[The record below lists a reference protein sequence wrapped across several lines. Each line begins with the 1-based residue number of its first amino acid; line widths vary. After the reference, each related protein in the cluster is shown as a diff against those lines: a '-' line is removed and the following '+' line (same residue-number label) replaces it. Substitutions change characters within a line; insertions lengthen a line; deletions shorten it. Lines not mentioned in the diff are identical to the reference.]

1 VRGRAATVLA
11 GCALPAL
18 LSAAQA
24 TAGGADRVDV
34 NAAQTWSKPQTFA
47 SGLVAAATNPAI
59 GNDPNDRRLADFHCT
74 TDSTTSNPGFTDE
87 NCLQISLTALNGQ
100 NSYGHGT
107 NAKKTFLPLS
117 IAGNMTA
124 AGQRFLLGETQTCW
138 GMGDCFGE
146 SKSITFAGADI
157 AGDEG
162 QGFQSVSYLQ
172 QQPNLVRTTIAERP
186 VRSACNTALTQ
197 AITATREAQT
207 VAAASTAGCK
217 VDDWVVVGE
226 ETPTNTPN
234 HEAVKISAVAARS
247 ITGTFLNNHGNG
259 TSLTPALVLA
269 LADTSQFGQGR
280 VLVDLK
286 GVSYSAGTVSS
297 ISGGGF
303 AGSGTSWSANM
314 VGGGGYNI
322 GCISLTADDYAS
334 APFQGNNGPLKS
346 WYQIVGVASVT
357 SLGVYSTSV
366 AGDAAYHGHG
376 PGSGGYIIRPCAEV
390 LRVSGRRVILETS
403 TANWANGDT
412 VELTISPYPDV
423 SGHEEV
429 FAVYTPGGAIRRAY
443 YISNRGART
452 FQNAIEITANMPTG
466 HDVDPIAWRTAI
478 SIANAGLGI
487 SIDGSSTNGAMQ
499 ISTSS
504 PSFANTSINFS
515 AHASGSYGPSI
526 GNLGGTPSGARL
538 LLEGFGSSGA
548 AALGD
553 AGSLGFVAST
563 YPNYWASYTGL
574 WGLGAI
580 TANNTAT
587 RLRFYDRA
595 STGGDPQTATSYIDL
610 RYAYPNAGGYH
621 GLAVTGSDSDG
632 TILKLDFGNR
642 QTTLTGALTV
652 GTPIGGMP
660 GAGAINAQAVQVNGA
675 ALSVVLS
682 GSTSRIGGSSLPAGS
697 CTSGGATIAHAT
709 TAMAVVATPQTY
721 PGDGFYWTGFVATD
735 GLVTVKL
742 CAIATGT
749 PVAITYNIRVL
760 Q

>member
-1 VRGRAATVLA
+1 VRGRAATVQLA
-11 GCALPAL
+11 CVLPAL
-18 LSAAQA
+18 LSASPAAAQA
-24 TAGGADRVDV
+24 TASSPDRVDINV
-34 NAAQTWSKPQTFA
+34 PQTWSKPQTFA
-47 SGLVAAATNPAI
+47 SGLVAAGTNPTI

-117 IAGNMTA
+117 VTGSMTA
-124 AGQRFLLGETQTCW
+124 AGQRFLLGETQNCW

-172 QQPNLVRTTIAERP
+172 QQRNLVRTSIAERP
-186 VRSACNTALTQ
+186 VRSACNTILIQ
-197 AITATREAQT
+197 AVTAARTAQT
-207 VAAASTAGCK
+207 VAVASTAGCK
-217 VDDWVVVGE
+217 VDDWVVIGE

-234 HEAVKISAVAARS
+234 HEAVKISAVGARS
-247 ITGTFLNNHGNG
+247 ITGTFLNNHSNG
-259 TSLTPALVLA
+259 TTITPALVLT

-286 GVSYSAGTVSS
+286 GASYAAGTVAS

-303 AGSGTSWSANM
+303 AGNGTSWSANM

-334 APFQGNNGPLKS
+334 APFQGSNGPLKS
-346 WYQIVGVASVT
+346 WYQIVGVASTT

-376 PGSGGYIIRPCAEV
+376 SGTGGYAIRPCAEV
-390 LRVSGRRVILETS
+390 LRVSGRQVILETS
-403 TANWANGDT
+403 TAIWANGDT

-443 YISNRGART
+443 YVSNRGARK
-452 FQNAIEITANMPTG
+452 FQNAIEITANMPSG
-466 HDVDPIAWRTAI
+466 SDVDRVGWETGI
-478 SIANAGLGI
+478 SITNAGLGI
-487 SIDGSSTNGAMQ
+487 SIDA
-499 ISTSS
+499 
-504 PSFANTSINFS
+504 
-515 AHASGSYGPSI
+515 
-526 GNLGGTPSGARL
+526 TPSAGAIAL
-538 LLEGFGSSGA
+538 SN
-548 AALGD
+548 AALA
-553 AGSLGFVAST
+553 AGLIRWGPYTA
-563 YPNYWASYTGL
+563 PNYNQFIGADDGRLMLHSLNGPGLASDPGALTFSESVYPRAWGNFTGL
-574 WGLGAI
+574 WALGAI
-580 TANNTAT
+580 AANNTAT
-587 RLRFYDRA
+587 RLRFYERA
-595 STGGDPQTATSYIDL
+595 STAGDPQTATSYVDL
-610 RYAYPNAGGYH
+610 QYAYPNAGGYH
-621 GLAVTGSDSDG
+621 GLAITGSDSDG
-632 TILKLDFGNR
+632 AILKLDFGNR
-642 QTTLTGALTV
+642 QTTLTGALAV
-652 GTPIGGMP
+652 GTPVGGMP
-660 GAGAINAQAVQVNGA
+660 GAGAINAQAVQVNGV
-675 ALSVVLS
+675 ALSVALS
-682 GSTSRIGGSSLPAGS
+682 GSTARIGGSPLPAGS
-697 CTSGGATIAHAT
+697 CASGDASIAHAM

-721 PGDGFYWTGFVATD
+721 PGDGFFWTGFVATD

-742 CAIATGT
+742 CAIVAGT
-749 PVAITYNIRVL
+749 PAPSAYNIRVL